1 MAATV
6 TALTGR
12 AAAGRRRSVGRRHCC
27 TSAPRGIGV
36 TRAEAR
42 AVRHCRDRPPR
53 PATGSTATSHAAVGP
68 ARVESVPPDVAG
80 PGGVAIGRH
89 PAAARPGT
97 AHVTGRTRAGSRPPA
112 ESARAHVAGRPCAGS
127 RPESAAA
134 HVTGGITIRD
144 STITKT
150 TTPHLTGRI
159 TIRDSTTGKTG
170 AAHFPGRFTI
180 RGATTIKATAAHVT
194 GRITIR
200 GATTTKAATPHL
212 TRRIAIPAGATK
224 TTTPHL
230 TRRVTISSGPAAEAA
245 AAHVTGAR
253 TGPRRA
259 ADLRKSAAFRLA
271 ALGPLPRARRR
282 RLIAGRV
289 RGAAGTAGP
298 CPGVLVGGA
307 RSPGTG
313 RGKRSRVAV
322 PARHRE
328 LPGTVPATGGR

>member
-159 TIRDSTTGKTG
+159 TIR
-170 AAHFPGRFTI
+170 
-180 RGATTIKATAAHVT
+180 
-194 GRITIR
+194 